1 MIVFV
6 DTPIWS
12 LALRRKKISPSDQ
25 VFCTELSHLIR
36 TARASLIG
44 PVRQEI
50 LSGVRDENVFELL
63 RSHLRGMDTVGVETI
78 DYEQAASMS
87 NACRQNGVQGSAA
100 DFLLCAVSLRYEASI
115 FSTDRDFLSYAK
127 HLDISLHQ
135 PGQSS

>member
-12 LALRRKKISPSDQ
+12 LALRRKKIATSDQ

-44 PVRQEI
+44 PIRQEI
-50 LSGVRDENVFELL
+50 LSGVRDTNVFELL
-63 RSHLRGMDTVGVETI
+63 RSHLRGMDTVAVETV

-87 NACRQNGVQGSAA
+87 NVCRQNGVQGSAA
-100 DFLLCAVSLRYEASI
+100 DFLLCAVSQRYEAAI
-115 FSTDRDFLSYAK
+115 FTTDCDFLSYAK
-127 HLDISLHQ
+127 HLDIALHR
-135 PGQSS
+135 PSQSS